1 MERLDFRA
9 ALSLISGGWGF
20 AFPFYSKGGFSLSRN
35 FYARSHL
42 NFPLVNKIEAMYE
55 RSRVFTF
62 PRGLPCIASTLF
74 MRVRT

>member
-9 ALSLISGGWGF
+9 ALSLISGGRGF
-20 AFPFYSKGGFSLSRN
+20 AFPFYSKGGFPLSRN

-55 RSRVFTF
+55 RSHVFTF
-62 PRGLPCIASTLF
+62 PRGLPYIASTLF